1 MKKILGIML
10 CIISIFSFVSCIYY
24 ERSIDT
30 DISNYDEK
38 ILEVGYAVEFMPA
51 IDSLEDYTS
60 VSYSHQCV
68 PDFIGCFESIVL
80 FVQYDAC
87 IYKAQKAKICSKYSF
102 LTETKLSS
110 DKEEYELILPS
121 FEYKT
126 YSISIVDKGLGW
138 ENPSLQSF
146 GMVGFDDERSI
157 VAYCYFY
164 NVDLDYIAK
173 TDEDLNVITQAFMD
187 TYFYWNDIE
196 D

>member
-1 MKKILGIML
+1 MKKILAIML
-10 CIISIFSFVSCIYY
+10 CIISIFSFVSCRY
-24 ERSIDT
+24 EKSIDT
-30 DISNYDEK
+30 DISNYNEK

-80 FVQYDAC
+80 FVQYDAG
-87 IYKAQKAKICSKYSF
+87 IYEAQKAKICSKYSF

-110 DKEEYELILPS
+110 DKEEYVLILPS

-126 YSISIVDKGLGW
+126 YDINIIDKGIGL
-138 ENPSLQSF
+138 ENPSQKSF

-157 VAYCYFY
+157 VVYCYFY

-187 TYFYWNDIE
+187 TYFFWNDIE

>member
-10 CIISIFSFVSCIYY
+10 CIISIFSFVSCRY
-24 ERSIDT
+24 EKSIDT
-30 DISNYDEK
+30 DISNYNEK

-68 PDFIGCFESIVL
+68 PAFIGCFESIVL
-80 FVQYDAC
+80 FVQYDKS
-87 IYKAQKAKICSKYSF
+87 IYETQKAEICSDYSF
-102 LTETKLSS
+102 LTETKLSK

-121 FEYKT
+121 FKYKT
-126 YSISIVDKGLGW
+126 YDISIIDKGLGC
-138 ENPSLQSF
+138 ENPSPKSF

-164 NVDLDYIAK
+164 NIDLDYIAK
-173 TDEDLNVITQAFMD
+173 TDEDLTIRTQEFMD
-187 TYFYWNDIE
+187 NYFCWNDIE